1 MHTNTMLQFRCPDCK
16 AVLET
21 KEEHAGSNC
30 GCPNCEAT
38 ITVPIHQAL
47 VPVVRRAKPP
57 QVIPADDDFELDM
70 PDAAANRRDDDKPVE
85 MRLGKIA
92 GMKVDVDRKTRNVMA
107 TTFLG
112 GLLVALGAIIFS
124 MFGGKSKS

>member
-1 MHTNTMLQFRCPDCK
+1 MDTQLRFRCPECHRRLMAEAD
-16 AVLET
+16 
-21 KEEHAGSNC
+21 HAGLTDNC
-30 GCPNCEAT
+30 PDCNAA
-38 ITVPIHQAL
+38 ITVPARQAL